1 MVSDAFFDIIDQ
13 NKDGVISLDE
23 LKLRMKAFG
32 MPEEAA
38 KPFLE
43 MADTNKNGTIE
54 RNELYEA
61 DFNFWFGTID
71 EKYDKLYGGLY

>member
-1 MVSDAFFDIIDQ
+1 
-13 NKDGVISLDE
+13 
-23 LKLRMKAFG
+23 MKAFG